1 MWVDINV
8 HLELMSASTESVNQA
23 TNASSVKFI
32 ATGTHP
38 DQWRWLVG
46 RTRHLAFG
54 LHPQYAAVSSDW
66 FSLLEQYLGSHPGSA
81 MGEVGLDFRPHM
93 PAREIQQRVFENQLA
108 LAKEL
113 DRPVIIHA
121 VKSHTEVISTLKRVG
136 LNRFVI
142 HAFLGSED
150 IAAAYLTLGG
160 YLSAG
165 GLMTRTPRP
174 RALDVFR
181 NMPTH
186 RLLLETDAPDL
197 PMTETVESSPEHLP
211 MIGRSLAA
219 DLGVSV
225 PALEQLSCSNA
236 CVLFDHD
243 FSQ

>member
-8 HLELMSASTESVNQA
+8 HLELMSAPTESVNQA
-23 TNASSVKFI
+23 ANASAVNFI

-46 RTRHLAFG
+46 RTRYLAFG
-54 LHPQYAAVSSDW
+54 LHPQYAVQSSDW
-66 FSLLEQYLGSHPGSA
+66 LSLLEHYLRTHPRSA
-81 MGEVGLDFRPHM
+81 MGEAGLDFRPYM
-93 PAREIQQRVFENQLA
+93 PAQDIQKLAFENQLA
-108 LAKEL
+108 LAKDM

-121 VKSHTEVISTLKRVG
+121 VKSHTDVISALKRVG

-142 HAFLGSED
+142 HAFSGSED

-174 RALDVFR
+174 RVLGVFR

-186 RLLLETDAPDL
+186 RLLFETDAPDL
-197 PMTETVESSPEHLP
+197 PLTEMGKGSPEHLP
-211 MIGRSLAA
+211 EIGRSLAL
-219 DLGVSV
+219 DLGISVS
-225 PALEQLSCSNA
+225 ALEQLSYSNA

-243 FSQ
+243 FVQ

>member
-1 MWVDINV
+1 VWVDINV
-8 HLELMSASTESVNQA
+8 HLELMSASTESVKQSA
-23 TNASSVKFI
+23 NALSVNFI

-38 DQWRWLVG
+38 EQWRWLVG
-46 RTRHLAFG
+46 RTRYLAFG
-54 LHPQYAAVSSDW
+54 LHPQHAVDSSDW
-66 FSLLEQYLGSHPGSA
+66 LSLLEHYLCSYPDSA
-81 MGEVGLDFRPHM
+81 LGEIGLDFRPYM
-93 PAREIQQRVFENQLA
+93 PAQDIQQRVFENQLA
-108 LAKEL
+108 LAREL

-121 VKSHTEVISTLKRVG
+121 VKSHTEVISTLRRVG

-150 IAAAYLTLGG
+150 IAAAYLILGG

-181 NMPTH
+181 NMPLH

-197 PMTETVESSPEHLP
+197 PLTGRVEGSPADLP

-219 DLGVSV
+219 DLGISVSV
-225 PALEQLSCSNA
+225 LEQLSHSNA

-243 FSQ
+243 FAQ

>member
-1 MWVDINV
+1 VWVDINV

-23 TNASSVKFI
+23 ADASSVNFI

-46 RTRHLAFG
+46 RTHYLAFG
-54 LHPQYAAVSSDW
+54 LHPQYAADSSDW
-66 FSLLEQYLGSHPGSA
+66 LGLLEHYLRSHPCSA
-81 MGEVGLDFRPHM
+81 LGEVGLDFRPQM
-93 PAREIQQRVFENQLA
+93 PAQDIQQLVFEDQLA

-121 VKSHTEVISTLKRVG
+121 VKSHTEVISTLKSVG

-165 GLMTRTPRP
+165 GLTTRTPRP

-181 NMPTH
+181 KMPTH

-197 PMTETVESSPEHLP
+197 PLTGIVEGSPEHLP
-211 MIGRSLAA
+211 IIGRSLAA
-219 DLGVSV
+219 DLEISVS
-225 PALEQLSCSNA
+225 ALEQLSYTNA

-243 FSQ
+243 FAQ

>member
-1 MWVDINV
+1 VWVDINV

-23 TNASSVKFI
+23 ANASSVNFI

-38 DQWRWLVG
+38 DQWRWLVS
-46 RTRHLAFG
+46 RTRYLAFG
-54 LHPQYAAVSSDW
+54 LHPHYAADSSDW
-66 FSLLEQYLGSHPGSA
+66 LSLLEHYLCSHPCLA
-81 MGEVGLDFRPHM
+81 IGEIGLDFRPYM
-93 PAREIQQRVFENQLA
+93 PAREIQQRIFEHQLA

-150 IAAAYLTLGG
+150 VAAAYLTLGG

-181 NMPTH
+181 NMPTY
-186 RLLLETDAPDL
+186 RLLLETDSPDL
-197 PMTETVESSPEHLP
+197 PLTGMIEGSPEHLP
-211 MIGRSLAA
+211 MIGRSLAG
-219 DLGVSV
+219 DLGISVS
-225 PALEQLSCSNA
+225 ALEQLSYSNA

-243 FSQ
+243 FAQ

>member
-1 MWVDINV
+1 M
-8 HLELMSASTESVNQA
+8 
-23 TNASSVKFI
+23 
-32 ATGTHP
+32 
-38 DQWRWLVG
+38 
-46 RTRHLAFG
+46 AFG
-54 LHPQYAAVSSDW
+54 LHPQHAADSSDW
-66 FSLLEQYLGSHPGSA
+66 LSLLEHYLCSYPGYA
-81 MGEVGLDFRPHM
+81 IGEIGLDFRPHM
-93 PAREIQQRVFENQLA
+93 PTRDIQQRVFENQLA

-150 IAAAYLTLGG
+150 IASAYLVLGG

-165 GLMTRTPRP
+165 GLMTRAPRP

-197 PMTETVESSPEHLP
+197 PLTGMIEGPPAHLP
-211 MIGRSLAA
+211 IIGRSLAA
-219 DLGVSV
+219 DLGISVS
-225 PALEQLSCSNA
+225 ALEQLSYSNS

-243 FSQ
+243 FAQ